1 MVLPTIWEDNITQEQ
16 DEIFVLT
23 PIWQKLP
30 KALVDVIMKEYL
42 FCLEDL
48 EKACAKDDVNTIQF
62 ICANCK
68 LDRNRC
74 LILASMNGYFHIV
87 KYMIKFGATDKLRA
101 FMTASLFGHQDI
113 KQYLKKF
120 ID

>member
-1 MVLPTIWEDNITQEQ
+1 MVFPPIWEEMITQEQ
-16 DEIFVLT
+16 DEVFVLT

-30 KALVDVIMKEYL
+30 KELVDLIMKEYL
-42 FCLEDL
+42 FSLEDL

-68 LDRNRC
+68 LDCNQC
-74 LILASMNGYFHIV
+74 LILAAMNGYFNVV
-87 KYMIKFGATDKLRA
+87 KYMIQYGATDKLRA
-101 FMTASLFGHQDI
+101 LMTASLFGHRDI